1 MALLLPLLLHQQ
13 RLADLG
19 LPAPWRD
26 GTIAAS
32 RILALD
38 GADWRVRGAG
48 RAFGGGN
55 CTGGGPSPGAD
66 DGCAVCTDGANYSA
80 PAVGPHSVESLGM
93 GDSWTQADCV
103 ELCAATAECAAVV
116 WTNPVGGHPVV
127 SAGTGCGFRTAAD
140 VAQGQHAASVPCAT
154 GARG

>member
-13 RLADLG
+13 RLADPG

-55 CTGGGPSPGAD
+55 CTGGGPQ
-66 DGCAVCTDGANYSA
+66 
-80 PAVGPHSVESLGM
+80 L
-93 GDSWTQADCV
+93 
-103 ELCAATAECAAVV
+103 
-116 WTNPVGGHPVV
+116 
-127 SAGTGCGFRTAAD
+127 
-140 VAQGQHAASVPCAT
+140 
-154 GARG
+154 